1 MVQRTA
7 FPSQC
12 ALPPCHHP
20 CYPHDG
26 EILIFLGNSPRTCST
41 NGLQALTCST
51 LNTSSFEQS
60 PNLPRLA
67 PLVSVGPAPEI
78 IFAFCRATV
87 NAYLTCPVDLDF
99 EDNLELTLIEIIQI
113 SQNMMEQLSTQVE
126 Q

>member
-1 MVQRTA
+1 M
-7 FPSQC
+7 
-12 ALPPCHHP
+12 
-20 CYPHDG
+20 
-26 EILIFLGNSPRTCST
+26 
-41 NGLQALTCST
+41 
-51 LNTSSFEQS
+51 SSSKSYEQS
-60 PNLPRLA
+60 PNLPRLP